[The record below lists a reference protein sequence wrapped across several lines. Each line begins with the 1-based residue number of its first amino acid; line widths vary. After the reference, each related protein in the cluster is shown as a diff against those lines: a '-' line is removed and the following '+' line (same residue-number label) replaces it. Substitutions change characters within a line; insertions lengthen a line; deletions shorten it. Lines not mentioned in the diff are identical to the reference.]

1 VVRMAA
7 RQVLIMTG
15 IGIAIGGALALA
27 IALAGKDLT
36 RKLLFDV
43 EPSDPLTFIAVAFGL
58 AMVALFAA
66 AFPAWKAAALDPV
79 SALRAD

>member
-1 VVRMAA
+1 MVA

-27 IALAGKDLT
+27 AGGVL
-36 RKLLFDV
+36 
-43 EPSDPLTFIAVAFGL
+43 
-58 AMVALFAA
+58 AA
-66 AFPAWKAAALDPV
+66 AFPASRAARLDPV